1 MLNSD
6 KGLFG
11 QEAHSH
17 LKRRHIHFL
26 VWVEEGTQRQFG
38 VQLIHLVEESL
49 YLVFGFVLVQQQEL
63 AVARCHEAVYEQ
75 RLIFT
80 SRLSELINAF
90 YIHVSGLPLR
100 YFNCVEG
107 GVQNELEKSGSSCAL
122 VCL

>member
-38 VQLIHLVEESL
+38 VQLIHLVKESL
-49 YLVFGFVLVQQQEL
+49 YLVFGFVFVQQQEL
-63 AVARCHEAVYEQ
+63 AVARCHKAVYKQ
-75 RLIFT
+75 RLVFT
-80 SRLSELINAF
+80 S
-90 YIHVSGLPLR
+90 
-100 YFNCVEG
+100 
-107 GVQNELEKSGSSCAL
+107 
-122 VCL
+122 